1 MDLKTVKKTKTS
13 RTKRFRVGRGPGSGL
28 GKTCGR
34 GHKGYGSRSG
44 SGGKL
49 GFEGGQMP
57 LYRRLPKKG
66 FTNARF
72 MNIYTILN
80 IRDLKEFEAGETVDL
95 EAAKSRSLVKKNATN
110 LKILGAGELEVKLT
124 VKANRFSET
133 ARRKIEAAGG
143 VAEEIP

>member
-1 MDLKTVKKTKTS
+1 MDLKEIKQTETS

-34 GHKGYGSRSG
+34 GQNGYGSRSG

-72 MNIYTILN
+72 KSTYSILN
-80 IRDLKEFEAGETVDL
+80 IRDLKDFHAGDTVDL
-95 EAAKSRSLVKKNATN
+95 ESAKSRNLVKKKASN

-143 VAEEIP
+143 VVEEI

>member
-1 MDLKTVKKTKTS
+1 MDLKTIKVTKTS
-13 RTKRFRVGRGPGSGL
+13 REKKFRVGRGPGSGL

-72 MNIYTILN
+72 KKFYDILN
-80 IRDLKEFEAGETVDL
+80 IRDFKAFNDGEVVDL
-95 EAAKSRSLVKKNATN
+95 EAAKAKNLVKKNASE
-110 LKILGAGELEVKLT
+110 LKVLGSGELSIKLT
-124 VKANRFSET
+124 VKAKKFSET
-133 ARRKIEAAGG
+133 ARRKIEEAGG
-143 VAEEIP
+143 KVEEI

>member
-1 MDLKTVKKTKTS
+1 MDLKTIKQTDTC

-34 GHKGYGSRSG
+34 GQNGYGSRSG

-66 FTNARF
+66 FSNARF
-72 MNIYTILN
+72 KLCYSTLN
-80 IRDLKEFEAGETVDL
+80 IRDLTVFAAGETVDL
-95 EAAKSRSLVKKNATN
+95 EAAKARNLVKKNAAN
-110 LKILGAGELEVKLT
+110 LKILGVGDLEVKLT
-124 VKANRFSET
+124 VKANRFSDT

-143 VAEEIP
+143 VAEEIQ